1 MSAYPQEKYGEEKG
15 SKTESWATPVHR
27 GGGVLGREEPTKE
40 TRKDEPEVLEAGQ
53 NCVLEARGGSR
64 GRRNVQNTET
74 RTEEPTCYTR

>member
-1 MSAYPQEKYGEEKG
+1 M
-15 SKTESWATPVHR
+15 
-27 GGGVLGREEPTKE
+27 LGREEPTKE